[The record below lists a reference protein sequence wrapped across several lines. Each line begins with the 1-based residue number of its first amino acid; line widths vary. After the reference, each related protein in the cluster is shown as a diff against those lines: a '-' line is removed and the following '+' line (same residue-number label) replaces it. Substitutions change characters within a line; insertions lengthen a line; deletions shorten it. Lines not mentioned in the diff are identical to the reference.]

1 MKPFQ
6 ILSIFLFLFA
16 AILLSHTNAD
26 AKVVIPLVKST
37 PPTTD
42 SKGDSRAP
50 ERISEMTPLAV
61 MDSCVLNISF
71 PAETASNVVIIN
83 DSNNIV
89 KKLSFGLETVVA
101 LNIHSLLPGRYY
113 LFVNAY
119 DEWWNGGF
127 DYFDTAPKANDNII
141 ATFGNGQMEV
151 RSVFATSYNTMS
163 DTRLYE
169 NIEQVTEGCLDD
181 IMKLNVLRYD
191 INLQNKGTSPTLPDS
206 SVLNTYPAASPVR
219 QSNESRHIGLSGQDV
234 QQVYPDIVT
243 ENSKGYLSINYI
255 EIIPILVQSI
265 KEMKE
270 ETDRL
275 NNELSGMRQALLMSA
290 DRDIRGTGAVLRHN
304 SPNPFKDNTV
314 IDCYIP
320 ESVRQAT
327 LLIYDVNGR
336 QADSIEIA
344 DRGEVSLSV
353 SAKNLYAGIWFYSLV
368 ADKCVTG
375 ISKMLITE

>member
-6 ILSIFLFLFA
+6 ILSIFLFAVLQFPF
-16 AILLSHTNAD
+16 TNAD

-37 PPTTD
+37 PPITD

-50 ERISEMTPLAV
+50 ERISEMIPLAV
-61 MDSCVLNISF
+61 IDSSMLNISF
-71 PAETASNVVIIN
+71 AAETISNVVIIN

-89 KKLSFGLETVVA
+89 KDMTFGLETKVA
-101 LNIHSLLPGRYY
+101 LNLLSLFPGKYY

-119 DEWWNGGF
+119 DEWWTGGF
-127 DYFDTAPKANDNII
+127 DYYNTTPKAKDNII

-151 RSVFATSYNTMS
+151 KSVFATSYNTMS
-163 DTRLYE
+163 DTTLYE
-169 NIEQVTEGCLDD
+169 NIEPVTERGLDD
-181 IMKLNVLRYD
+181 IMKLNVLRYN
-191 INLQNKGTSPTLPDS
+191 II
-206 SVLNTYPAASPVR
+206 
-219 QSNESRHIGLSGQDV
+219 NESRHIGLSGQEV

-275 NNELSGMRQALLMSA
+275 NNELSGMRQTLLLSA
-290 DRDIRGTGAVLRHN
+290 DRDIHGTGAVLRQN
-304 SPNPFKDNTV
+304 SPNPFKENTV

-327 LLIYDVNGR
+327 LYIYDVNGR
-336 QADSIEIA
+336 QADSIVIS
-344 DRGEVSLSV
+344 DRGEVRLSV
-353 SAKNLYAGIWFYSLV
+353 SAEKLYAGIWFYSLV
-368 ADKCVTG
+368 ADECV
-375 ISKMLITE
+375 IDIRKMLITE